1 MNVVIKVLR
10 PWVKYSIWYLLQ
22 LSGYIEM
29 EINEA

>member
-1 MNVVIKVLR
+1 MNVIIKVLR
-10 PWVKYSIWYLLQ
+10 SWVNYQIWYLLQ